1 MDASIQFTE
10 LFTNIKSFLWQ
21 AEIKK
26 KERKETSSCMSEY
39 SNYEI
44 SLLAGT
50 RRGRKIIVVFW
61 KNSERLCSEF
71 RMLYKDS
78 N

>member
-1 MDASIQFTE
+1 
-10 LFTNIKSFLWQ
+10 
-21 AEIKK
+21 
-26 KERKETSSCMSEY
+26 MSEY

-71 RMLYKDS
+71 RTRMLYQDS
-78 N
+78 NIATPPKQYHKPH